1 MANRPVEYT
10 SRHRLWNVDVGF
22 RITEAIFTLRVN
34 GKDFYELEEANKSEE
49 KEEKVYRIG
58 TRSDEQ
64 GIVKTFYFDM
74 RIQKIDQTC
83 VLSYDPRTCI
93 LKCTF
98 DKYEQTWTIEDL
110 DDEGVWPIHFYH
122 QKFQISVTISYEVG
136 VERFKLFVEK
146 KAFEL
151 LPYWIPNQSKSNIS
165 ICHFPLHY

>member
-34 GKDFYELEEANKSEE
+34 GKDFYELEESNKSEE

-98 DKYEQTWTIEDL
+98 DKYE
-110 DDEGVWPIHFYH
+110 
-122 QKFQISVTISYEVG
+122 
-136 VERFKLFVEK
+136 
-146 KAFEL
+146 
-151 LPYWIPNQSKSNIS
+151 
-165 ICHFPLHY
+165 